1 MALWSELMHHICG
14 VNIAK
19 IIHNKKKTFFHN
31 QFQKEI

>member
-1 MALWSELMHHICG
+1 MIWAYAPHCG

-19 IIHNKKKTFFHN
+19 IIHNKKKNFFHN